1 MLHRVCYK
9 CYTRRAVD
17 VLHRVR
23 VQCSTVPAH
32 RDEGIV
38 PKVLWMQLGV
48 VPVAVLVSGSLLLE
62 VLAEG
67 LR

>member
-1 MLHRVCYK
+1 MLHQVCYK

-17 VLHRVR
+17 VLHRIC
-23 VQCSTVPAH
+23 VQCCTVSAH
-32 RDEGIV
+32 RGEGIV

-62 VLAEG
+62 VFAEG